1 MTISKYKELIKF
13 NITILVL
20 VTSYI
25 GYYLG
30 LRSQDLFMIEYE
42 SWYNLFLLLIGTFLS
57 SSGAGVMNQY
67 IERNYDSKMERTKNR
82 PIPNNDI
89 SIHKAL
95 FLGILLCFFGPLFLC
110 YFINVLTGVISF
122 STIFIY
128 LFIYTPSKRYTSLN
142 TIIGSVP
149 GALPPVGG
157 WAAATGNISN
167 ESLMLFGVLFCWQMP
182 HFLSLAIIYK
192 KDYSRGGF
200 KMLPSVTENVNYVT
214 FQILFFT
221 MALLYTSIGIYSM
234 NITSYVYAIGALV
247 LGIIFLFYSS
257 SILFDYSSK
266 KIRKIFIFSII
277 YLPVLLI
284 MILIDSYFFK

>member
-1 MTISKYKELIKF
+1 MTISKYKDLIKF
-13 NITILVL
+13 NISVLVL

-42 SWYNLFLLLIGTFLS
+42 SWYTLFLLLIGTFLS

-67 IERNYDSKMERTKNR
+67 IERNYDSKMERTKTR

-89 SIHKAL
+89 SSRNAL
-95 FLGILLCFFGPLFLC
+95 IIGLFLC
-110 YFINVLTGVISF
+110 FVGPFFLYCFINFLTCLISF
-122 STIFIY
+122 LTIFIY

-142 TIIGSVP
+142 TIIGSIP

-157 WAAATGNISN
+157 WAAATGDVSS
-167 ESLMLFGVLFCWQMP
+167 ESLMLFGVLFCWQIP

-192 KDYSRGGF
+192 DDYSRGGF
-200 KMLPSVTENVNYVT
+200 KMLPSITKNVNYVT

-234 NITSYVYAIGALV
+234 DITSYVYAIGALV

-277 YLPVLLI
+277 YLPILLI
-284 MILIDSYFFK
+284 MILIDSYYF

>member
-13 NITILVL
+13 NISILVL
-20 VTSYI
+20 VTTYI

-30 LRSQDLFMIEYE
+30 LRSQNLFMIEYE
-42 SWYNLFLLLIGTFLS
+42 SWNTLFLLLIGTFIS

-67 IERNYDSKMERTKNR
+67 IERNYDLMMDRTKYR

-89 SIHKAL
+89 SHKKAL
-95 FLGILLCFFGPLFLC
+95 LIGLSLCFIGPFFLY
-110 YFINVLTGVISF
+110 YFINLLTAVISC

-157 WAAATGNISN
+157 WAAATGSISS
-167 ESLMLFGVLFCWQMP
+167 ESLMLFGVLFCWQIP

-192 KDYSRGGF
+192 EDYSKGGF
-200 KMLPSVTENVNYVT
+200 KMLPSITKNINYVT

-221 MALLYTSIGIYSM
+221 MALLYTSIGIYSLE
-234 NITSYVYAIGALV
+234 ITSYIYAIGALV

-257 SILFDYSSK
+257 SILFDYSSE
-266 KIRKIFIFSII
+266 KIKKIFIFSII

-284 MILIDSYFFK
+284 MIVIDSYFFK

>member
-1 MTISKYKELIKF
+1 MTISKYKDLIKF
-13 NITILVL
+13 NISILVM

-30 LRSQDLFMIEYE
+30 LRSRDLFMIEYE
-42 SWYNLFLLLIGTFLS
+42 SWYTLFLLLIGTFLS

-67 IERNYDSKMERTKNR
+67 MERNYDSKMERTKTR

-89 SIHKAL
+89 SSRNAL
-95 FLGILLCFFGPLFLC
+95 FIGLFLC
-110 YFINVLTGVISF
+110 FVGPFFLYYFINFLTCLISF

-128 LFIYTPSKRYTSLN
+128 LFIYTPSKRYTSFN
-142 TIIGSVP
+142 TIIGSIP

-157 WAAATGNISN
+157 WAAATGNISS
-167 ESLMLFGVLFCWQMP
+167 ESLMLFSVLFCWQIP

-192 KDYSRGGF
+192 DDYSRGGF
-200 KMLPSVTENVNYVT
+200 KMLPSITKNVNYVT

-234 NITSYVYAIGALV
+234 GITSYVYAIGALV

-257 SILFDYSSK
+257 SILFDYSPR

-277 YLPVLLI
+277 YLPILLI
-284 MILIDSYFFK
+284 MILIDSYYF

>member
-1 MTISKYKELIKF
+1 MTISKYKDLIKF
-13 NITILVL
+13 NISVLVL

-42 SWYNLFLLLIGTFLS
+42 SWYTLFLLLIGTFLS

-67 IERNYDSKMERTKNR
+67 IERNYDSKMERTKTR

-89 SIHKAL
+89 SSRNAL
-95 FLGILLCFFGPLFLC
+95 IIGLFLC
-110 YFINVLTGVISF
+110 FVGPFFLYCFINFLTCLISF
-122 STIFIY
+122 LTIFIY

-142 TIIGSVP
+142 TIIGSIP

-157 WAAATGNISN
+157 WAAATGDVSS
-167 ESLMLFGVLFCWQMP
+167 ESLMLFGVLFCWQIP

-192 KDYSRGGF
+192 DDYSRGGF
-200 KMLPSVTENVNYVT
+200 KMLPSITKNVNYVT

-234 NITSYVYAIGALV
+234 DITSYVYAIGALV

-277 YLPVLLI
+277 YLPILLI

>member
-13 NITILVL
+13 NISILVL
-20 VTSYI
+20 VTTYI

-30 LRSQDLFMIEYE
+30 LRSQNLFMIEYE
-42 SWYNLFLLLIGTFLS
+42 SWNTLFLLLIGTFIS

-67 IERNYDSKMERTKNR
+67 IERNYDLMMDRTKYR

-89 SIHKAL
+89 SHKKAL
-95 FLGILLCFFGPLFLC
+95 SIGLSLCFIGPFFLYC
-110 YFINVLTGVISF
+110 FINLLTAIISC

-157 WAAATGNISN
+157 WAAATGSISS
-167 ESLMLFGVLFCWQMP
+167 ESLMLFGVLFCWQIP

-192 KDYSRGGF
+192 EDYSKGGF
-200 KMLPSVTENVNYVT
+200 KMLPSITKNINYVT

-221 MALLYTSIGIYSM
+221 MALLYTSIGIYSLE
-234 NITSYVYAIGALV
+234 ITSYIYAIGALV

-257 SILFDYSSK
+257 SILFDYSSE
-266 KIRKIFIFSII
+266 KIKKIFIFSII

-284 MILIDSYFFK
+284 MIVIDSYFFK